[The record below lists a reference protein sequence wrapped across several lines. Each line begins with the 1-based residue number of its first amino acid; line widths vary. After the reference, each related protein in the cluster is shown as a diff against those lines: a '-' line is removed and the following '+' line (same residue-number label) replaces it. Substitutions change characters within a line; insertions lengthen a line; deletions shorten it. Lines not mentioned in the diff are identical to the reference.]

1 MDFIMDTISIK
12 VKGIKHIE
20 SANIEIPFEGGL
32 YGFVGSNGCGK
43 STIMLILSVL
53 LSERRYLMFKK
64 EDYNSDSF
72 IEIGINTS
80 TQNLVNLWQ
89 PKTSQLRLSPGVQPF
104 RYNGIYEG
112 SLFYGTRFDDSRAV
126 DQLLKSG
133 DISHHE
139 IEDSVE
145 YIKDNL
151 SHILHGDKNHYRTL
165 KKIKNRAT
173 AKKFKLNNIP
183 YFIEAKNG
191 NMLSQY
197 RMSSGECLLIS
208 LLNFIYYSI
217 VNNRSGKSGKALIL
231 IDEIELALH
240 PIAITRLISLLNK
253 LNAEQKNVVIYLTS
267 HSPEVIRSIKPNN
280 MFMLSNT
287 EGRLSTIN
295 PCFPS
300 YAIRDVYSHDGFDYL
315 ILVED
320 KLAASVVDN
329 VLVNKGLKN
338 SRLIHIAPVGGWQN
352 VLSLHRDLLA
362 NNVIGINRKII
373 SILDGDVKEL
383 VSKEIEYKNLPK
395 CFLPIQSI
403 EKFLFEIVYHRKNE
417 DLRKTINDKYF
428 PLKSLDDLVDE
439 FNERYKKLP
448 ESPDKKLYFK
458 LKYEL
463 ENRSIQESLFIEHL
477 CNDIKKHIDF
487 NSFEETICKQLD
499 SI

>member
-1 MDFIMDTISIK
+1 MDTINIK
-12 VKGIKHIE
+12 IANIKNIT
-20 SANIEIPFEGGL
+20 SAEIEIPFESGL
-32 YGFVGSNGCGK
+32 YGFVGGNGCGK
-43 STIMLILSVL
+43 STLMLILSVL
-53 LSERRYLMFKK
+53 LSERRYSMFKK
-64 EDYNSDSF
+64 EDYDISSF
-72 IEIGINTS
+72 IDITVNTNSS
-80 TQNLVNLWQ
+80 TKNNLWQ
-89 PKTSQLRLSPGVQPF
+89 PRPTQWKLPKGTSPF
-104 RYNGIYEG
+104 RHNGIYEG

-126 DQLLKSG
+126 DNLLKSG
-133 DISHHE
+133 DISNDD
-139 IEDSVE
+139 IENSVD

-151 SHILHGDKNHYRTL
+151 SYILHGDKSHYRTL

-173 AKKFKLNNIP
+173 ARKFKLNNIP

-217 VNNRSGKSGKALIL
+217 ANNRSGDSGKALIL

-240 PIAITRLISLLNK
+240 PIAITRLLSLLNK
-253 LNAEQKNVVIYLTS
+253 LNSEQKNVVIYLTS

-280 MFMLSNT
+280 MFMLSNING
-287 EGRLSTIN
+287 EMKVIN

-329 VLVNKGLKN
+329 VLVDKGLKS
-338 SRLIHIAPVGGWQN
+338 SRLIHITPVGGWLN
-352 VLSLHRDLLA
+352 VLTLHKDLLS

-373 SILDGDVKEL
+373 SILDGDIKKDAA
-383 VSKEIEYKNLPK
+383 SHDDFKHLPK

-403 EKFLFEIVYHRKNE
+403 EKFIFEIVYQRKNE
-417 DLRKTINDKYF
+417 PLRKTINDKYF
-428 PLKSLDDLVDE
+428 QLKSLDDLVSE
-439 FNERYKKLP
+439 FNERYPRLP

-458 LKYEL
+458 LKSEL
-463 ENRSIQESLFIEHL
+463 ENRSIQESLFIQHL
-477 CNDIKKHIDF
+477 CEDIKKHLDF
-487 NSFEETICKQLD
+487 SAFETSVSDLLNVGLSK
-499 SI
+499 

>member
-53 LSERRYLMFKK
+53 LSERRYLMLKK

-165 KKIKNRAT
+165 KKN
-173 AKKFKLNNIP
+173 KK
-183 YFIEAKNG
+183 
-191 NMLSQY
+191 
-197 RMSSGECLLIS
+197 
-208 LLNFIYYSI
+208 
-217 VNNRSGKSGKALIL
+217 
-231 IDEIELALH
+231 
-240 PIAITRLISLLNK
+240 
-253 LNAEQKNVVIYLTS
+253 
-267 HSPEVIRSIKPNN
+267 
-280 MFMLSNT
+280 
-287 EGRLSTIN
+287 
-295 PCFPS
+295 
-300 YAIRDVYSHDGFDYL
+300 
-315 ILVED
+315 
-320 KLAASVVDN
+320 
-329 VLVNKGLKN
+329 
-338 SRLIHIAPVGGWQN
+338 
-352 VLSLHRDLLA
+352 
-362 NNVIGINRKII
+362 
-373 SILDGDVKEL
+373 
-383 VSKEIEYKNLPK
+383 
-395 CFLPIQSI
+395 
-403 EKFLFEIVYHRKNE
+403 
-417 DLRKTINDKYF
+417 
-428 PLKSLDDLVDE
+428 
-439 FNERYKKLP
+439 
-448 ESPDKKLYFK
+448 
-458 LKYEL
+458 
-463 ENRSIQESLFIEHL
+463 
-477 CNDIKKHIDF
+477 
-487 NSFEETICKQLD
+487 
-499 SI
+499 